1 MKKIV
6 ILGIGA
12 SMFFLG
18 SCVESSQKYKSL
30 QARLDS
36 LSTVHIMQNSE
47 MESMLADLNDISAGM
62 QSLRDAERLLTLE
75 TINENKANSK
85 SKQQLN
91 QLKKTYRL
99 LPRRSLLIKNRFP
112 NSKVRIKASRPSLK
126 D

>member
-36 LSTVHIMQNSE
+36 LSTVHIMQKYRSNRPAYSPFRNS
-47 MESMLADLNDISAGM
+47 A
-62 QSLRDAERLLTLE
+62 
-75 TINENKANSK
+75 
-85 SKQQLN
+85 
-91 QLKKTYRL
+91 
-99 LPRRSLLIKNRFP
+99 
-112 NSKVRIKASRPSLK
+112 
-126 D
+126 

>member
-36 LSTVHIMQNSE
+36 LSTVHIC
-47 MESMLADLNDISAGM
+47 
-62 QSLRDAERLLTLE
+62 
-75 TINENKANSK
+75 
-85 SKQQLN
+85 
-91 QLKKTYRL
+91 
-99 LPRRSLLIKNRFP
+99 
-112 NSKVRIKASRPSLK
+112 RIPKWRVCWPI
-126 D
+126 